1 MSLQSDC
8 VALLRRHQVEGL
20 TGLSR
25 STIYRLANQGEFP
38 RPVRLGQRSVA
49 WRESEVR
56 AWIDARQPANDSAPV
71 AVSNK
76 AVS

>member
-1 MSLQSDC
+1 MSSQSDHG
-8 VALLRRHQVEGL
+8 ALLRRHQVEGL

-25 STIYRLANQGEFP
+25 STIYRLANQGDFP

-56 AWIDARQPANDSAPV
+56 AWIDTRQPANDPGLFASANKPV
-71 AVSNK
+71 S
-76 AVS
+76 